1 MSDLRATET
10 QFQRMGLH
18 DLEKCAAEA
27 ERLITKR
34 TEEMFELAG
43 LIRQLDN
50 EAFQRISAA
59 VKAELAR
66 GGADG
71 AESNVHTDEEERAGA
86 AGS

>member
-1 MSDLRATET
+1 MSDLRVTEA
-10 QFQRMGLH
+10 QFQRMGLR

-34 TEEMFELAG
+34 TEEMYELAG

>member
-1 MSDLRATET
+1 MSDLRVTEA
-10 QFQRMGLH
+10 QFQRMGLR

-50 EAFQRISAA
+50 EAFQRISTA

>member
-1 MSDLRATET
+1 MSDLRVTEA
-10 QFQRMGLH
+10 QFQRMGLR

-66 GGADG
+66 GSADG

>member
-1 MSDLRATET
+1 MSDLRVTEA
-10 QFQRMGLH
+10 QFRQMGLR

-43 LIRQLDN
+43 LIRQLDY

-59 VKAELAR
+59 VKAEFAR
-66 GGADG
+66 GGVAD
-71 AESNVHTDEEERAGA
+71 ASSKVHTDEEEGAGA

>member
-1 MSDLRATET
+1 MSDLRATEA
-10 QFQRMGLH
+10 QFQRMGLR

-50 EAFQRISAA
+50 EAFQRISTA

-86 AGS
+86 AVS

>member
-1 MSDLRATET
+1 MSDLRVTEA
-10 QFQRMGLH
+10 QFRQMGLR

-43 LIRQLDN
+43 LIRQLDYA
-50 EAFQRISAA
+50 AFRRISAA

-71 AESNVHTDEEERAGA
+71 AESNVHADEEEGTGA

>member
-1 MSDLRATET
+1 MSDLRATEK
-10 QFQRMGLH
+10 QFQRMGLR

-71 AESNVHTDEEERAGA
+71 AESNVHTEEERAGA

>member
-1 MSDLRATET
+1 MSDLRMTEA
-10 QFQRMGLH
+10 QFRQMGLR

-43 LIRQLDN
+43 LIRQLDH

-59 VKAELAR
+59 AKAELAR
-66 GGADG
+66 GGVVNACGD
-71 AESNVHTDEEERAGA
+71 VHTNEEERAGA

>member
-1 MSDLRATET
+1 MSDLRVTEA
-10 QFQRMGLH
+10 QFQRMGLR

-27 ERLITKR
+27 ERLVAKR
-34 TEEMFELAG
+34 TGEMFELAG
-43 LIRQLDN
+43 LIRQLN
-50 EAFQRISAA
+50 YAAFQRISAA

-66 GGADG
+66 GGVDG

>member
-1 MSDLRATET
+1 MSDLRVTEA
-10 QFQRMGLH
+10 QFRQMGLR

-43 LIRQLDN
+43 LIRQLDH
-50 EAFQRISAA
+50 EAFRRISAA

-66 GGADG
+66 GGEAG
-71 AESNVHTDEEERAGA
+71 AESDVHTDEEERAGA
-86 AGS
+86 ADS

>member
-1 MSDLRATET
+1 MSDLRATEA
-10 QFQRMGLH
+10 QFQRMGLR

-50 EAFQRISAA
+50 EAFQRISTA

-66 GGADG
+66 GGEAG

-86 AGS
+86 AVS